1 MKVTGIVLAGGEGRR
16 MQAITHGKSKAL
28 LEFNG
33 VPAILHLVS
42 WLMAYCD
49 EIIIAAGHNS
59 ADISALFN
67 QEVWRM
73 RGVRVVGEA
82 VPLGTGGAI
91 RLAAEWAS
99 NDVTFVC
106 NADTVVSGV
115 DVAGIVAAHRANGAE
130 ITAVLTKNEDETVQ
144 NRGAVTISRGLVL
157 GFDEGRGDQRIHH
170 GNASSTGCYVMNTS
184 YVMRHFPGRLPA
196 SRQEVSL
203 ERELLPLFSAMG
215 SMRAVVIESSLFIDF
230 GTPKWYEVLK
240 DRERVIFP
248 TRVCGKRF

>member
-1 MKVTGIVLAGGEGRR
+1 MKITGIVLAGGRGLR
-16 MQAITHGKSKAL
+16 MQAITNGTSKAL

-59 ADISALFN
+59 ADIFALFD
-67 QEVWRM
+67 QEVWRV
-73 RGVRVVGEA
+73 RGVRVVGET

-91 RLAAEWAS
+91 RFAAAWAS
-99 NDVTFVC
+99 NDVIFVC

-144 NRGAVTISRGLVL
+144 NRGAITIRRGLVV
-157 GFDEGRGDQRIHH
+157 GFDEGRGDKRIHL
-170 GNASSTGCYVMNTS
+170 GNGSSTGCYVMNKS
-184 YVMRHFPGRLPA
+184 YILRFFPICTPYSL
-196 SRQEVSL
+196 QEVSL
-203 ERELLPLFSAMG
+203 ERELLPKFSALG
-215 SMRAVVIESSLFIDF
+215 SVHAVVIDSRLFIDF
-230 GTPKWYEVLK
+230 GTPRWYDALK
-240 DRERVIFP
+240 RREDRIFSK
-248 TRVCGKRF
+248 RSYVKRF